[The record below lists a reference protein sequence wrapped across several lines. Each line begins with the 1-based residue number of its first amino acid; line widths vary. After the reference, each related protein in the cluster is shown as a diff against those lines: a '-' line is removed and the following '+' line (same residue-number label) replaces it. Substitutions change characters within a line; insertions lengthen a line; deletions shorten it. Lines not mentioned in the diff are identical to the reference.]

1 MASASAQ
8 TPKSTRVKQMKPTL
22 ERRLGLEHSMFWSTA
37 FRTLRAP
44 GGLWG
49 LVIIVA
55 MVLMSIFAP
64 LISPYDPL
72 VIHKGEQFKP
82 PQQQYLFGT
91 DEYGR
96 DLLSRTIWAGRI
108 SLLAGAFAVSFAMGV
123 GVPLGLIAGYF
134 GHATDAILMRL
145 MDTLLAFPGILL
157 AMAIVAVIGPG
168 SINAMIAVAIV
179 SIPTFARVARSS
191 MLAQKNMDYVMA
203 ARSLGAR
210 DGRIIFRGILP
221 NAVPVVLVQ
230 VSVSVAFAIL
240 VEAALSFL
248 GLGTQPPD
256 PSWGNLLQVSRR
268 FLRQAWWYGVFPGA
282 FLTILIVGLNL
293 FSEALRDALDPTRRH
308 LL

>member
-1 MASASAQ
+1 MADAMNQVAVD
-8 TPKSTRVKQMKPTL
+8 VKPRRLTL

-44 GGLWG
+44 GGWMG
-49 LVIIVA
+49 LLIIVT
-55 MVLMSIFAP
+55 MVLISIAAP

-72 VIHKGEQFKP
+72 AIHKTEQFKP
-82 PQQQYLFGT
+82 PQAQYLFGT
-91 DEYGR
+91 DEFGR

-123 GVPLGLIAGYF
+123 GVPLGLVAGYF
-134 GHATDAILMRL
+134 GGVIDAILMRI
-145 MDTLLAFPGILL
+145 MDTMLAFPAILL

-168 SINAMIAVAIV
+168 SLNAMIAVAVV

-191 MLAQKNMDYVMA
+191 MLTQKNMDYVTA
-203 ARSLGAR
+203 ARSIGAR
-210 DGRIIFRGILP
+210 DARIIFRGILP
-221 NAVPVVLVQ
+221 NAIPVVLVQ
-230 VSVSVAFAIL
+230 VAVSVAFAIL

-268 FLRQAWWYGVFPGA
+268 FLYQAWWYGVFPGA
-282 FLTILIVGLNL
+282 FLTILIIGLNL

-308 LL
+308 LF

>member
-1 MASASAQ
+1 MAEVNTQ
-8 TPKSTRVKQMKPTL
+8 TAIKIKPHRPTL
-22 ERRLGLEHSMFWSTA
+22 ERRLGLEHSMFWSTL
-37 FRTLRAP
+37 FHTLRAP
-44 GGLWG
+44 GGMLG
-49 LVIIVA
+49 LIIIAV
-55 MVLMSIFAP
+55 MVFMSIAAP

-72 VIHKGEQFKP
+72 EIHKGEQFKP
-82 PQQQYLFGT
+82 PQEQYLFGT

-108 SLLAGAFAVSFAMGV
+108 SLLAGAFAVTCAMGI
-123 GVPLGLIAGYF
+123 GVPLGLIGGYF
-134 GHATDAILMRL
+134 GAVTDALLMRA

-191 MLAQKNMDYVMA
+191 MLTQKNMDYVMA
-203 ARSLGAR
+203 ARSIGAQDR
-210 DGRIIFRGILP
+210 RIIFQGILP

-230 VSVSVAFAIL
+230 VAVSVAFAIL
-240 VEAALSFL
+240 VEASLSFL

-268 FLRQAWWYGVFPGA
+268 FLREAWWYGVFPGA